1 MQTTAALKTLFD
13 LRGKTALVTG
23 GSRGL
28 GMQMCEALGEFG
40 ARVVITARKQN
51 ELDEA
56 VAHLKSLGV
65 EALAISADLGKR
77 EEAARVMDEIEA
89 AGWPVDILVN
99 NAGTSWGSKSEDHPV
114 EAWDKLMALNLTA
127 PFLLAQIAAKRWMI
141 PRNWGRIIN
150 IASVEGLGG
159 HHPRMIGTIAY
170 NSSKGGLINFTRA
183 LAAEWGVHGITV
195 NAIAPGYFPSKLTA
209 YTFEHFEKELVDDT
223 PRGQLGGP
231 ADLKGV
237 TLLFA
242 TDASAHITGQVVAV
256 DGGAILI

>member
-13 LRGKTALVTG
+13 LSGRTALVTG

-40 ARVVITARKQN
+40 ARIVITARKQH

-56 VAHLKSLGV
+56 VAHLGTLGV
-65 EALAISADLGKR
+65 EALAISADLGKAG
-77 EEAARVMDEIEA
+77 EAVRVVEAIEA
-89 AGWPVDILVN
+89 AGWRVDILVN
-99 NAGTSWGSKSEDHPV
+99 NAGTSWGSPAEDHPLD
-114 EAWDKLMALNLTA
+114 AWEKLMALNLTA
-127 PFLLAQIAAKRWMI
+127 PFVLAREVAKRWMI
-141 PRNWGRIIN
+141 PAKWGRVIN

-159 HHPRMIGTIAY
+159 HHPRMVGTLAY
-170 NSSKGGLINFTRA
+170 NTSKGGLINFTRA
-183 LAAEWGVHGITV
+183 LAAEWGAHGITV
-195 NAIAPGYFPSKLTA
+195 NAIAPGYFPSKLTV

-256 DGGAILI
+256 DGGAVVI

>member
-1 MQTTAALKTLFD
+1 MTDALKTLFD
-13 LRGKTALVTG
+13 LTGKTALVTG

-40 ARVVITARKQN
+40 ARIIITARKQH

-56 VAHLKSLGV
+56 VAHLKELGV
-65 EALAISADLGKR
+65 EALAISADLGKSG
-77 EEAARVMDEIEA
+77 EAARVIDEIAA
-89 AGWPVDILVN
+89 AGWSVDVLVN
-99 NAGTSWGSKSEDHPV
+99 NAGTSWGAAAEDHPLD
-114 EAWDKLMALNLTA
+114 AWEKLMALNLTA
-127 PFLLAQIAAKRWMI
+127 PFILAKEAAKRWMI
-141 PRNWGRIIN
+141 ERKWGRIIN

-170 NSSKGGLINFTRA
+170 NASKGGLVNFTRA
-183 LAAEWGVHGITV
+183 LAAEWGAHGITV
-195 NAIAPGYFPSKLTA
+195 NAIAPGYFPSKMTA
-209 YTFEHFEKELVDDT
+209 YTFEHFEKDLVDDT

-242 TDASAHITGQVVAV
+242 TNASAHITGQVVAV

>member
-1 MQTTAALKTLFD
+1 MTTPALKTLFD
-13 LRGKTALVTG
+13 LSGKTALVTG

-28 GMQMCEALGEFG
+28 GMQMSEALGEFG
-40 ARVVITARKQN
+40 ARIIITARKQH

-56 VAHLKSLGV
+56 VAHLATLGV
-65 EALAISADLGKR
+65 EALAISADLGKPG
-77 EEAARVMDEIEA
+77 EAVRVIEAIAA
-89 AGWPVDILVN
+89 AGWSVDILVN
-99 NAGTSWGSKSEDHPV
+99 NAGTSWGAKAEEHPID
-114 EAWDKLMALNLTA
+114 AWEKLMALNLTA
-127 PFLLAQIAAKRWMI
+127 PFILAKEAARRWML
-141 PRNWGRIIN
+141 PNNWGRIIN

-170 NSSKGGLINFTRA
+170 NTSKGGLINFTRA
-183 LAAEWGVHGITV
+183 LAAEWGAHGITV
-195 NAIAPGYFPSKLTA
+195 NAIAPGYFPSKMTA
-209 YTFEHFEKELVDDT
+209 YTFEHFEKDLVDDT

-256 DGGAILI
+256 DGGAVLI

>member
-1 MQTTAALKTLFD
+1 MTDTLRTLFD
-13 LRGKTALVTG
+13 LTGKTALVTG

-40 ARVVITARKQN
+40 ARIIITARKQH

-56 VAHLKSLGV
+56 VAHLKTLGI
-65 EALAISADLGKR
+65 EALAISADLGKPG
-77 EEAARVMDEIEA
+77 EAVRVIEAIDA
-89 AGWPVDILVN
+89 AGWSVDILVN
-99 NAGTSWGSKSEDHPV
+99 NAGTSWGSPAEDHPLD
-114 EAWDKLMALNLTA
+114 AWEKLMALNLTA
-127 PFLLAQIAAKRWMI
+127 PFVLAKEAAKRWMI
-141 PRNWGRIIN
+141 GRNWGRIIN

-159 HHPRMIGTIAY
+159 HHARMIGTIAY
-170 NSSKGGLINFTRA
+170 NTSKGGLINFTRA
-183 LAAEWGVHGITV
+183 LAAEWGAHGITV

-209 YTFEHFEKELVDDT
+209 YTFEHFEKDLIDDT

>member
-1 MQTTAALKTLFD
+1 MQTTAALKNLFD
-13 LRGKTALVTG
+13 LSGKTALVTG

-40 ARVVITARKQN
+40 ARIVITARKQH

-56 VAHLKSLGV
+56 VAHLKGLGV
-65 EALAISADLGKR
+65 EALAVSADLGKPG
-77 EEAARVMDEIEA
+77 EAVRVIETIAA
-89 AGWPVDILVN
+89 AGWSVDVLVN
-99 NAGTSWGSKSEDHPV
+99 NAGTSWGSPAEDHPLD
-114 EAWDKLMALNLTA
+114 AWEKLMALNLTA
-127 PFLLAQIAAKRWMI
+127 PFVLAREAAKRWMI
-141 PRNWGRIIN
+141 PAKWGRVIN

-159 HHPRMIGTIAY
+159 HHPRMIGTLAY
-170 NSSKGGLINFTRA
+170 NTSKGGLINFTRA
-183 LAAEWGVHGITV
+183 LAAEWGAHGITV

-209 YTFEHFEKELVDDT
+209 YTFEHFEKDLVNDT

-242 TDASAHITGQVVAV
+242 TEASAHITGQVVAV
-256 DGGAILI
+256 DGGAVII